1 MLLISESPAKPK
13 YYQGILQLGSCSIV
27 HSAVAVF
34 CNSTVVV
41 YGVALVRS
49 QMGEMEDR
57 ILKASGS
64 MKKIRAAAAEDED
77 LLDACKLS
85 VQPVKDLLHKRFQK
99 LDSKG
104 DKFRVFQAASQ
115 EDLVEMLSFALVVD
129 AQLPQGAAGLDLKSK
144 VLHKQAAFN
153 RFIKSHFSVRDYFVV
168 IGKHCQSWDSGAKS
182 FSKKFQCNCKAVK
195 MDGEHWADL
204 STRDHLLPDPE
215 PMGGK
220 WLQYH
225 ELALLRKTSQ
235 KHQPTLTEPKS
246 VSQITNRK
254 KLLKPECVRSY
265 VKCCDEGCDKLRCV
279 YSLGALDVGI
289 VDQFVTAAQDVKYM
303 CGSQPLPGGHV
314 LCTGEKPIIVDD
326 QLSHVAAMEINYYHN
341 SRPKALTPKRDE
353 WPVLCYH
360 CGSSDGAAVDQ
371 EMVASDEHA
380 MVLPICI
387 VCSGKGK
394 KVKTTNPA
402 KSGTKQCSAPSGK
415 SAQLMRQN
423 WCTHRGRLR
432 KRKSLNECW

>member
-1 MLLISESPAKPK
+1 MHTVLKDCYNKLEQGPTQTEPTTISDLKVLLLYTDGGPDHNVKFSSTWLALICLFLAADLDFLVAARTCPTMSWKNVVEKIMC
-13 YYQGILQLGSCSIV
+13 ILNL
-27 HSAVAVF
+27 AL
-34 CNSTVVV
+34 
-41 YGVALVRS
+41 YGVALERS
-49 QMGEMEDR
+49 QTGKTEDR

-225 ELALLRKTSQ
+225 ELVLLRKTSQ
-235 KHQPTLTEPKS
+235 IKS
-246 VSQITNRK
+246 TNR
-254 KLLKPECVRSY
+254 
-265 VKCCDEGCDKLRCV
+265 
-279 YSLGALDVGI
+279 
-289 VDQFVTAAQDVKYM
+289 
-303 CGSQPLPGGHV
+303 H
-314 LCTGEKPIIVDD
+314 
-326 QLSHVAAMEINYYHN
+326 
-341 SRPKALTPKRDE
+341 
-353 WPVLCYH
+353 
-360 CGSSDGAAVDQ
+360 
-371 EMVASDEHA
+371 
-380 MVLPICI
+380 
-387 VCSGKGK
+387 
-394 KVKTTNPA
+394 
-402 KSGTKQCSAPSGK
+402 
-415 SAQLMRQN
+415 
-423 WCTHRGRLR
+423 
-432 KRKSLNECW
+432 